1 MDKCVPIIVTK
12 CDSDTTK
19 VSTYLFDTYDEATSF
34 IKKEFTKARKAL
46 IDDDELSE
54 GEGFQSEFTDEYNF
68 ASLYIGNAYD
78 HTVIRWAISDVEDRR
93 KKGE

>member
-1 MDKCVPIIVTK
+1 MDKHIPFIVTK

-34 IKKEFTKARKAL
+34 IKEEFTKARKAL

-78 HTVIRWAISDVEDRR
+78 HTVIRWAIGEVEDRR
-93 KKGE
+93 KEK